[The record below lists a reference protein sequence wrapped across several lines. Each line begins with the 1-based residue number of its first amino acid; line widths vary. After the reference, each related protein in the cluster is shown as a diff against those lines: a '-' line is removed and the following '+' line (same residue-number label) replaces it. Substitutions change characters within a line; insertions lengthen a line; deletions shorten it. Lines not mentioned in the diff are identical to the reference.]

1 MLNLLVNVP
10 EFEACWCMIES
21 NPTFRKNKN
30 IMLETQEQY
39 SPSKWSPR
47 MKEDVIVG
55 AHIKEVF
62 EKFLTN
68 FSHAK
73 FLCCFPY

>member
-1 MLNLLVNVP
+1 MKILYETNQ
-10 EFEACWCMIES
+10 
-21 NPTFRKNKN
+21 TFRKNKN

-55 AHIKEVF
+55 AHIKEV
-62 EKFLTN
+62 LMI
-68 FSHAK
+68 
-73 FLCCFPY
+73 LRV

>member
-1 MLNLLVNVP
+1 MKIFHETNQ
-10 EFEACWCMIES
+10 
-21 NPTFRKNKN
+21 TFRKNKN

-55 AHIKEVF
+55 AHIKEV
-62 EKFLTN
+62 LII
-68 FSHAK
+68 
-73 FLCCFPY
+73 LRV